1 MFRRGP
7 AIVLSLV
14 LSAAALVLAPGAGA
28 SDGGTAKDTN
38 DCDGPSSVKIKA
50 DPNGSDRFDVTGVV
64 YSSGDDTWSWRFS
77 HDGDVSFKGESKA
90 DGDPDG
96 RSFRVTRT
104 MVNFS
109 GAVDSF
115 AFRAENEKTG
125 EVCRVN
131 VDA

>member
-14 LSAAALVLAPGAGA
+14 LSAAALVVAPGAMA

-38 DCDGPSSVKIKA
+38 DCNGPSSVKIKA
-50 DPNGSDRFDVTGVV
+50 DPNGSDHFDVTGVV
-64 YSSGDDTWSWRFS
+64 YSSGDDTWSWRFF
-77 HDGDVSFKGESKA
+77 HDGDPSFKGESKA

-96 RSFRVTRT
+96 KSFRVVRT

-109 GAVDSF
+109 GDQDHF
-115 AFRAENEKTG
+115 TFRAENESTG
-125 EVCRVN
+125 EVCRVS

>member
-14 LSAAALVLAPGAGA
+14 LSAAALAVAPSAQA
-28 SDGGTAKDTN
+28 SDGGTAKENN

-50 DPNGSDRFDVTGVV
+50 EPNGSDRFDVTGVV
-64 YSSGDDTWSWRFS
+64 YSRGDDTWEWRFK
-77 HDGDVSFKGESKA
+77 HEEDLSFKGEAKA

-96 RSFRVTRT
+96 KSFRVTRT

-109 GAVDSF
+109 GAQDHF
-115 AFRAENEKTG
+115 TFRAENEKTG
-125 EVCRVN
+125 EVCRVS